1 MTEPLA
7 VVAYLRVSTQG
18 QADNGHG
25 LDAQAAACRAY
36 ARASGHGLVGVITER
51 GVGGDKA
58 ERPALA
64 QALAMVRSGDADAI
78 LVHRLDRLA
87 RDLVLQEILLREV
100 HAAGGALLSAT
111 PGEDQLLRDPHDPTR
126 KLMRQ
131 MLGAFAEYEK
141 AVIALRL
148 AAGRAAKRASGGKGS
163 GSYPFG
169 WSKGGP
175 VEREQHVLSVIKTVL
190 SQGHALD
197 VIAEYLNRRPGHQP
211 RHAARWT
218 RQLVGAVASKAR
230 LQPSKIKKENEA

>member
-1 MTEPLA
+1 VREPLA

-18 QADNGHG
+18 EADNGHG
-25 LDAQAAACRAY
+25 LDAQEAACRTY
-36 ARASGHGLVGVITER
+36 AGADLVGVIREEGVR
-51 GVGGDKA
+51 GDRA

-64 QALAMVRSGDADAI
+64 KALAMIKSGDADAI
-78 LVHRLDRLA
+78 LVCRLDRLA
-87 RDLVLQEILLREV
+87 RDLALQEILLREIY
-100 HAAGGALLSAT
+100 AAGGVLLSAT
-111 PGEDQLLRDPHDPTR
+111 PGENELLRDPHDPTR

-141 AVIALRL
+141 SVIALRL

-175 VEREQHVLSVIKTVL
+175 VEREQHVLSVIRNMR
-190 SQGHALD
+190 SQGQTGD

-211 RHAARWT
+211 RRAERWT
-218 RQLVGAVASKAR
+218 RQLVAGVACKVGIM
-230 LQPSKIKKENEA
+230 PSKIEKETWS